1 MIVYQLACPQGH
13 FFEGWFAS
21 SQACDRQAAEGQLR
35 CPTCSSPDIRKLPA
49 APYVKASADAPARP
63 SAASEAKQRGQVV
76 AELRRH
82 LLATTDDVGRRFA
95 EVARRI
101 HYKEEAARNIR
112 GRATVDEALELHEE
126 GVEAYAISPEVFPGE
141 EVH

>member
-21 SQACDRQAAEGQLR
+21 SQACDAQAADGHLR
-35 CPTCSSPDIRKLPA
+35 CPTCSSAEIRKLPA
-49 APYVKASADAPARP
+49 APYVKTSAEAQPA
-63 SAASEAKQRGQVV
+63 EANSKLRGQAVV
-76 AELRRH
+76 ELRKH
-82 LLATTDDVGRRFA
+82 LLATTDDVGRKFA
-95 EVARRI
+95 EIARRI

-112 GRATVDEALELHEE
+112 GRATVEEALELHEE
-126 GVEAYAISPEVFPGE
+126 GVEAHVIPPEVFPGE